1 MSQLLDDKV
10 DHLSQAGI
18 FILEQLRDTEEE
30 GRRFVRG
37 ELLARVEQK
46 GNLGKEDSASSR
58 LDWGAVE

>member
-30 GRRFVRG
+30 GRRFVRW